1 MASISGSV
9 GRGGLNRLED
19 VKTVQA
25 LLNKSPAP
33 GVALLVVD
41 GVVGPKTIAA
51 INEFQRR
58 VVKCVPDGRVDANGR
73 TMKALNQFDTG
84 GTAPGSPA
92 PPGAPGV
99 PGAPGSTG
107 LPPSVVRYQKELEA
121 IVRAGDAQWWADFQQ
136 ACADTVGGWGVLFN
150 GVSTLQEAQKL
161 GQLYVQ
167 ARRWGVPMGAFIDW
181 LKPMY
186 SHGKHIDPAAR
197 EAIELLLKLPEAS
210 RLAAV
215 LKQIGNAGKFVSFMK
230 FLVEYI
236 GYWQQGDYHMAFVEI
251 YKTAMGDRIP
261 LAALADA
268 IESAL
273 SSTQLGRGDPKKN
286 GLFFKVVRTVNLIG
300 LGALAVDTA
309 GVVVCCAVDGE
320 MDESRFRRLL
330 ERMRSSPGQIFVE
343 MGDDLATALIK
354 IADMPEGAVREMFSL
369 RSMKEMFDYALSS
382 D

>member
-9 GRGGLNRLED
+9 GRGGLNRLPD

-25 LLNKSPAP
+25 LLNKSPGP
-33 GVALLVVD
+33 GASLLVVD
-41 GVVGPKTIAA
+41 GVVGPKSIAA

-58 VVKCVPDGRVDANGR
+58 VVQCVPDGRVDANGR
-73 TMKALNQFDTG
+73 SMKALNQFDTG
-84 GTAPGSPA
+84 VSAPGVPT
-92 PPGAPGV
+92 V
-99 PGAPGSTG
+99 PGAPGTPG
-107 LPPSVVRYQKELEA
+107 TATPLPASFVTYQKDLEA
-121 IVRAGDAQWWADFQQ
+121 IVRAGNAQWWNDFQA

-150 GVSTLQEAQKL
+150 GVTTLQEAQKL

-167 ARRWGVPMGAFIDW
+167 ARRWGIPMVAFLDW

-186 SHGKHIDPAAR
+186 SHKKTIEPAAR

-210 RLAAV
+210 KLAAV
-215 LKQIGNAGKFVSFMK
+215 LKAVGTAGKFVSFMK

-236 GYWQQGDYHMAFVEI
+236 GYWKQGDYHMAFVEI

-261 LAALADA
+261 LAAVADA

-273 SSTQLGRGDPKKN
+273 ASSQLGRGDPKKN
-286 GLFFKVVRTVNLIG
+286 GLFFKVLRIINLIG

-320 MDESRFRRLL
+320 MDESRFRRLM
-330 ERMRSSPGQIFVE
+330 ERMRASPGQIFVE

-354 IADMPEGAVREMFSL
+354 IADMPDGAVREMFSL
-369 RSMKEMFDYALSS
+369 SSMKEMFDYALSS